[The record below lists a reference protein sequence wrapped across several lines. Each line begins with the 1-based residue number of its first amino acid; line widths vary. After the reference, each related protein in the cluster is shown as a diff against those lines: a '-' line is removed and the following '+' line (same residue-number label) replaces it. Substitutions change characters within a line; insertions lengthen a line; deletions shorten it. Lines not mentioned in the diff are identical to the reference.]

1 MAYEVEARGLWQV
14 LASHGSQK
22 TTLAQKTKRVMR
34 AGGGMGLARAG
45 GGMGL
50 AREVM
55 LRAKGMCC
63 YCRRLETG
71 SQDLHPAAG
80 THSHL

>member
-1 MAYEVEARGLWQV
+1 MAHEVEAGGLWQV

-22 TTLAQKTKRVMR
+22 TTLAQKTKRVVR
-34 AGGGMGLARAG
+34 AGGGMGLARD
-45 GGMGL
+45 
-50 AREVM
+50 VM

-63 YCRRLETG
+63 YCRRLEAG
-71 SQDLHPAAG
+71 SQDPYPAAG